1 MAPPPTTVERPTADP
16 TAQSPAEAPA
26 PRAAAR
32 AVALGGRLAPHSVPG
47 RVRAYA
53 AAALLA
59 VLALFAVTA
68 AAIENARSG
77 VETIGHDAG
86 PQVVATSDLFFA
98 LSDMDAQVATV
109 LLIGR
114 ETDLGTGRRV
124 ALDRYEQRRAAAGR
138 AITQA
143 AQLAGDDQTQQ
154 ETVRSVIT
162 GMGRYERLVGEAL
175 TLDQQADHAAGP
187 PPKQVIDLYRQATDL
202 MKLELL
208 PKAYNLTLDSGTVVR
223 KTYEDKRSAVLT
235 GRIWV
240 VLTGLVLIG
249 VLVAAQLFMARRFRR
264 MINPALALATL
275 GTLVLVAMSFGLLSG
290 LAGHLRTAKLDGFD
304 SVLALSRARAIS
316 NSAFADESR
325 FLLDPG
331 RADTYEQVYLD
342 KAQTILYLPAGNLDK
357 YYARLDENVG
367 GFRTDRFPFLGLFGD
382 EARSYQRDHATRSFP
397 AALAAYYRVQ
407 QDDKTMRTLVS
418 AGKSREAITTRMNRT
433 SGSIQ
438 DFDAYDAALTRL
450 TAEHSR
456 IFDQAIKSGD
466 DTLSGWN
473 VLLPGAAIVVALLVL
488 VGVRPRL
495 AEYR

>member
-1 MAPPPTTVERPTADP
+1 VAPPPSTAERP
-16 TAQSPAEAPA
+16 PAEPSAERPA
-26 PRAAAR
+26 PRTAAR
-32 AVALGGRLAPHSVPG
+32 AVTLAGRLVPHTVPG

-68 AAIENARSG
+68 AAIGNARSG

-114 ETDLGTGRRV
+114 ETDLGVGRKA
-124 ALDRYEQRRAAAGR
+124 ALDRYEQRRVEASR

-143 AQLAGDDQTQQ
+143 ARLAGDDQTRQT
-154 ETVRSVIT
+154 TVRAVLS
-162 GMGRYERLVGEAL
+162 GMGRYERLVGQAL
-175 TLDQQADHAAGP
+175 TLDDQADHAAGP
-187 PPKQVIDLYRQATDL
+187 PPGQVINLYRQATDL

-223 KTYEDKRSAVLT
+223 KTYVAKRSAVLT

-240 VLTGLVLIG
+240 ALTGLAVLGVLI
-249 VLVAAQLFMARRFRR
+249 AAQLFVARRFRR

-275 GTLVLVAMSFGLLSG
+275 GTLVLVAVSIGVLSAQ
-290 LAGHLRTAKLDGFD
+290 AGHLQTAKRDGFD

-382 EARSYQRDHATRSFP
+382 EARSFQRDHSTRSFP
-397 AALAAYYRVQ
+397 ATLAAYYRVQ
-407 QDDKTMRTLVS
+407 QDDKTMRILVT

-456 IFDQAIKSGD
+456 IFEQAIKSGD
-466 DTLSGWN
+466 DGLSGWN
-473 VLLPGAAIVVALLVL
+473 VLLPAAAVAIAVLVL
-488 VGVRPRL
+488 IGVRPRV